1 MNNYKKP
8 RNDGS
13 IAFGVIILGIGI
25 VLLFRKLGLFIPDWV
40 LSWPMILIAVGT
52 YTLISQQFKSF
63 FGSVVLFI
71 GVYFLLKREFDL
83 DLGIE
88 QFIWPVG
95 LIALGIYLITYK
107 KREYKVID
115 EARKNW
121 EISRKKKS
129 EAAAAAAA
137 AAETSEA
144 VLVVEE
150 SASQDDSAKAA
161 DKDFVRATGTA
172 FLDRIKE
179 RVIFSGVNRK
189 LMTKDFQGGKATV
202 IFGGLD
208 LDLTQVDFNGV
219 VSLNL
224 EVGFGGVK
232 LIVPPHW
239 DVRTEMSNLAAGLE
253 DKRMFREGGVD
264 TNKVLILKGT
274 LLFSGL
280 EIKSF

>member
-1 MNNYKKP
+1 MNNYMKP

-25 VLLFRKLGLFIPDWV
+25 VLLLRKFGLYIPSWV
-40 LSWPMILIAVGT
+40 LTWPMILIAVGT
-52 YTLISQQFKSF
+52 FTLINQQFKSF

-83 DLGIE
+83 DLGLD

-95 LIALGIYLITYK
+95 LIALGAYLILHK
-107 KREYKVID
+107 KKENKVLED
-115 EARKNW
+115 ARANW
-121 EISRKKKS
+121 ESSRKKKATTS
-129 EAAAAAAA
+129 HPEKINP
-137 AAETSEA
+137 AE
-144 VLVVEE
+144 VVEDAVPSKEE
-150 SASQDDSAKAA
+150 STKTPDSG
-161 DKDFVRATGTA
+161 FVRATGTA
-172 FLDRIKE
+172 FFDRINE
-179 RVIFSGVNRK
+179 SVVFGGVNRK
-189 LMTKDFQGGKATV
+189 LMTKNFQGGKATV
-202 IFGGLD
+202 LFGGLD
-208 LDLTQVDFNGV
+208 LDLTQVDFTGV
-219 VSLNL
+219 VYLDL

-239 DVRTEMSNLAAGLE
+239 DVRTEVSNIAAGLE

>member
-1 MNNYKKP
+1 MNNYTKP

-25 VLLFRKLGLFIPDWV
+25 VLLFRKFGLYIPDWV
-40 LSWPMILIAVGT
+40 LTWPMILIAVGT

-83 DLGIE
+83 DLGLD

-121 EISRKKKS
+121 ETSRKNKK
-129 EAAAAAAA
+129 EASN
-137 AAETSEA
+137 AEKVESAE
-144 VLVVEE
+144 VVED
-150 SASQDDSAKAA
+150 AAPSQEEPAKAP
-161 DKDFVRATGTA
+161 DSGFVRATGTA
-172 FLDRIKE
+172 FLDRINE
-179 RVIFSGVNRK
+179 SVVFGGVNRK

-208 LDLTQVDFNGV
+208 LDLTQVDFTGV
-219 VSLNL
+219 VTLDL

-239 DVRTEMSNLAAGLE
+239 DVRTEVSTIAAGLE

>member
-1 MNNYKKP
+1 MNNYTKP

-13 IAFGVIILGIGI
+13 IAFGVIILGIGL
-25 VLLFRKLGLFIPDWV
+25 VLLFRKLGLFVPDWV
-40 LSWPMILIAVGT
+40 LTWPMILIAVGT

-83 DLGIE
+83 DLGLD

-95 LIALGIYLITYK
+95 LIALGIYLITHK

-121 EISRKKKS
+121 ETSRKNKK
-129 EAAAAAAA
+129 EASN
-137 AAETSEA
+137 AEKVESAE
-144 VLVVEE
+144 VVEDAT
-150 SASQDDSAKAA
+150 SSQEEPAKAP
-161 DKDFVRATGTA
+161 DSGFVRATGTA
-172 FLDRIKE
+172 FMDRIKE
-179 RVIFSGVNRK
+179 SVIFGGVDRK
-189 LMTKDFQGGKATV
+189 LMTKNFQGGQVTV
-202 IFGGLD
+202 LFGGLD
-208 LDLTQVDFNGV
+208 LDLTQVDFTGIAT
-219 VSLNL
+219 LDL

-232 LIVPPHW
+232 LLIPPHW
-239 DVRTEMSNLAAGLE
+239 DVRTEVSNIAAGLE
-253 DKRMFREGGVD
+253 DKRRFREGGVD

>member
-1 MNNYKKP
+1 MNNYTKP

-13 IAFGVIILGIGI
+13 IAFGVIILGIGL
-25 VLLFRKLGLFIPDWV
+25 VLLFRKFGLFVPDWV
-40 LSWPMILIAVGT
+40 LTWPMILIAVGT

-83 DLGIE
+83 DLGLD

-95 LIALGIYLITYK
+95 LLALGIYLITYK

-129 EAAAAAAA
+129 EAATAAAT
-137 AAETSEA
+137 ETSDA

-150 SASQDDSAKAA
+150 TTSQDESTKAA

-172 FLDRIKE
+172 FMDRIKE
-179 RVIFSGVNRK
+179 SVIFSGVERK
-189 LMTKDFQGGKATV
+189 LMTKNFQGGKVTV
-202 IFGGLD
+202 LFGGLD
-208 LDLTQVDFNGV
+208 LDLTQVDFTGIAT
-219 VSLNL
+219 LDL
-224 EVGFGGVK
+224 EVGFGGVE
-232 LIVPPHW
+232 LLVPPHW
-239 DVRTEMSNLAAGLE
+239 DVRTEVSNIAAGLE

>member
-1 MNNYKKP
+1 MNNYTKP

-13 IAFGVIILGIGI
+13 IAFGVIILGIGL
-25 VLLFRKLGLFIPDWV
+25 VLLFRKFGLYIPDWV
-40 LSWPMILIAVGT
+40 LTWPMILIAVGT

-83 DLGIE
+83 DLGLD

-95 LIALGIYLITYK
+95 LIALGIYLILHK
-107 KREYKVID
+107 KQEYKVME

-121 EISRKKKS
+121 EGSRKNKADAKNS
-129 EAAAAAAA
+129 EHIEAA
-137 AAETSEA
+137 E
-144 VLVVEE
+144 VVEDTN
-150 SASQDDSAKAA
+150 ASKEQSTKAPDSG
-161 DKDFVRATGTA
+161 FVRATGTA
-172 FLDRIKE
+172 FMDRINE
-179 RVIFSGVNRK
+179 SVIFSGVNRK
-189 LMTKDFQGGKATV
+189 LMTKNFQGGKATV

-208 LDLTQVDFNGV
+208 LDLTQVDFTGV
-219 VSLNL
+219 VTLDL

-232 LIVPPHW
+232 LIIPPHW
-239 DVRTEMSNLAAGLE
+239 DVRTEVSSIASGLE

>member
-1 MNNYKKP
+1 MNNYTKP

-13 IAFGVIILGIGI
+13 IAFGVIILGIGL
-25 VLLFRKLGLFIPDWV
+25 VLLFRKLGLYIPSWV
-40 LSWPMILIAVGT
+40 LTWPMILIAVGT

-83 DLGIE
+83 DLGID

-107 KREYKVID
+107 KREYKVMD
-115 EARKNW
+115 DARKKW
-121 EISRKKKS
+121 ENSRKNKPEERDS
-129 EAAAAAAA
+129 EKIES
-137 AAETSEA
+137 AE
-144 VLVVEE
+144 VVEDAAPSKE
-150 SASQDDSAKAA
+150 KSSKAT
-161 DKDFVRATGTA
+161 DTEFVRATGTA
-172 FLDRIKE
+172 FMDRISE
-179 RVIFSGVNRK
+179 SVIFSGVDRK
-189 LMTKDFQGGKATV
+189 LMTKNFQGGKATV

-208 LDLTQVDFNGV
+208 LDLTQADFSGV
-219 VSLNL
+219 ASLDL

-232 LIVPPHW
+232 LLVPPHW
-239 DVRTEMSNLAAGLE
+239 DVRTEVSSIAAGLE

-264 TNKVLILKGT
+264 TSKVLILKGT

>member
-1 MNNYKKP
+1 MNNYTKP

-13 IAFGVIILGIGI
+13 IAFGVIFLGIGL
-25 VLLFRKLGLFIPDWV
+25 VLLFRKLGLYIPDWV
-40 LSWPMILIAVGT
+40 LTWPMILIAVGT

-63 FGSVVLFI
+63 FGSALLFI

-83 DLGIE
+83 DLGLD

-121 EISRKKKS
+121 ENSRKYKKEVADS
-129 EAAAAAAA
+129 
-137 AAETSEA
+137 SR
-144 VLVVEE
+144 VE
-150 SASQDDSAKAA
+150 SAEVEDADAAPSQVASAKGP
-161 DKDFVRATGTA
+161 DSGFVRATGTA
-172 FLDRIKE
+172 FLDRINE

-189 LMTKDFQGGKATV
+189 LITKDFQGGKATV

-208 LDLTQVDFNGV
+208 LDLTQVDFTGV
-219 VSLNL
+219 VTLDL
-224 EVGFGGVK
+224 EVGFGGIK

-239 DVRTEMSNLAAGLE
+239 DVRTEISNLAAGLE

>member
-1 MNNYKKP
+1 MNNFAKP

-13 IAFGVIILGIGI
+13 IAFGVIILGIGL
-25 VLLFRKLGLFIPDWV
+25 VLLFRKFGLYIPDWV
-40 LSWPMILIAVGT
+40 LTWPMILIAVGI

-63 FGSVVLFI
+63 FGSVVLFS

-83 DLGIE
+83 DLGLD

-95 LIALGIYLITYK
+95 LIALGIYLILHK
-107 KREYKVID
+107 KRENKALEEV
-115 EARKNW
+115 RKNW
-121 EISRKKKS
+121 ESSRKKKTEASSS
-129 EAAAAAAA
+129 EKIESAEVVDDAAASKDEPTKAP
-137 AAETSEA
+137 
-144 VLVVEE
+144 
-150 SASQDDSAKAA
+150 DSG
-161 DKDFVRATGTA
+161 FVRATGTA
-172 FLDRIKE
+172 FMDRINE
-179 RVIFSGVNRK
+179 SVIFSGVNRK

-208 LDLTQVDFNGV
+208 LDLTQVDFTGV
-219 VSLNL
+219 VTLDL

-232 LIVPPHW
+232 LLVPPHW
-239 DVRTEMSNLAAGLE
+239 DVRTEVSNIAAGLE

>member
-1 MNNYKKP
+1 MNNYMKP

-25 VLLFRKLGLFIPDWV
+25 VLLLRKFGLYIPSWV
-40 LSWPMILIAVGT
+40 LTWPMILIAVGT
-52 YTLISQQFKSF
+52 FTLINQQFKSF

-83 DLGIE
+83 DLGID

-95 LIALGIYLITYK
+95 LIALGVYLILHK
-107 KREYKVID
+107 KKENKVL
-115 EARKNW
+115 EEVRTNW
-121 EISRKKKS
+121 ESSRKKKTV
-129 EAAAAAAA
+129 
-137 AAETSEA
+137 TSESEKIDSA
-144 VLVVEE
+144 EVVEE
-150 SASQDDSAKAA
+150 AAPSKDESTKAPDSG
-161 DKDFVRATGTA
+161 FVRATGTA
-172 FLDRIKE
+172 FFDRINE
-179 RVIFSGVNRK
+179 SVLFGGVNRK
-189 LMTKDFQGGKATV
+189 LMTKNFQGGKATV

-208 LDLTQVDFNGV
+208 LDLTQVDFTGV
-219 VSLNL
+219 VSLDL

-239 DVRTEMSNLAAGLE
+239 DVRTEVSNIAAGLE
-253 DKRMFREGGVD
+253 DKRMFREGSVD

>member
-1 MNNYKKP
+1 MNNFTKP

-13 IAFGVIILGIGI
+13 IAFGVIILCIGI
-25 VLLFRKLGLFIPDWV
+25 VLLFRKFGLYIPDWV
-40 LSWPMILIAVGT
+40 LTWPMILIAVGT

-83 DLGIE
+83 DLGLD
-88 QFIWPVG
+88 QFIWPLG
-95 LIALGIYLITYK
+95 LIALGIYLILHK
-107 KREYKVID
+107 KKENKTM
-115 EARKNW
+115 EELRKNW
-121 EISRKKKS
+121 EGSKKNKS
-129 EAAAAAAA
+129 DANNSEKMES
-137 AAETSEA
+137 AE
-144 VLVVEE
+144 VVDVTLAQEE
-150 SASQDDSAKAA
+150 STKAP
-161 DKDFVRATGTA
+161 DTGFVRATGTA
-172 FLDRIKE
+172 FVDRINE
-179 RVIFSGVNRK
+179 RVFFSGVNRK

-202 IFGGLD
+202 IFGGFN
-208 LDLTQVDFNGV
+208 LDLTQVDFTGV
-219 VSLNL
+219 VTLDL

-232 LIVPPHW
+232 LLIPPHW
-239 DVRTEMSNLAAGLE
+239 DVRTEVSNIAAGLE

>member
-1 MNNYKKP
+1 MNNYTKP

-13 IAFGVIILGIGI
+13 IAFGVIILGIGL
-25 VLLFRKLGLFIPDWV
+25 VLLFRKFGLYIPDWV
-40 LSWPMILIAVGT
+40 LTWPMILIAVGT

-83 DLGIE
+83 DLGLD

-95 LIALGIYLITYK
+95 LIALGIYLILHK
-107 KREYKVID
+107 KQEYKVIKK
-115 EARKNW
+115 ARKNW
-121 EISRKKKS
+121 EGSRKNKAEAKNS
-129 EAAAAAAA
+129 ENIES
-137 AAETSEA
+137 AE
-144 VLVVEE
+144 VVEDTN
-150 SASQDDSAKAA
+150 ASKEGSAKAP
-161 DKDFVRATGTA
+161 DSGFVRATGTA
-172 FLDRIKE
+172 FVDRINE
-179 RVIFSGVNRK
+179 SAIFSGVNRK
-189 LMTKDFQGGKATV
+189 LMTKNFQGGKATV

-208 LDLTQVDFNGV
+208 LDLTQVDFTGV
-219 VSLNL
+219 VTLDL

-239 DVRTEMSNLAAGLE
+239 DVRTEMSNIAAGLE

>member
-1 MNNYKKP
+1 MNNFAKP

-13 IAFGVIILGIGI
+13 IAFGVIILGIGL
-25 VLLFRKLGLFIPDWV
+25 VLLFRKFGLYIPDWV
-40 LSWPMILIAVGT
+40 LTWPMILIAVGT

-83 DLGIE
+83 DLGLD

-95 LIALGIYLITYK
+95 LIALGIYLILHK
-107 KREYKVID
+107 KQENKALEEV
-115 EARKNW
+115 RKNW
-121 EISRKKKS
+121 ESSRKKKTEAFSS
-129 EAAAAAAA
+129 EKI
-137 AAETSEA
+137 
-144 VLVVEE
+144 E
-150 SASQDDSAKAA
+150 SAEVVDDAPASQEEPTKAPDSG
-161 DKDFVRATGTA
+161 FVRATGTA
-172 FLDRIKE
+172 FMDRINE
-179 RVIFSGVNRK
+179 SVIFSGVNSK

-208 LDLTQVDFNGV
+208 LDLTQVDFTGV
-219 VSLNL
+219 VTLDL

-232 LIVPPHW
+232 LLVPPHW
-239 DVRTEMSNLAAGLE
+239 DVRTEVSNIAAGLE

>member
-1 MNNYKKP
+1 MNNFAKP

-13 IAFGVIILGIGI
+13 IAFGVIILGIGL
-25 VLLFRKLGLFIPDWV
+25 VLIFRKFGLYIPDWV
-40 LSWPMILIAVGT
+40 LTWPMILIAVGT

-83 DLGIE
+83 DLGLD

-95 LIALGIYLITYK
+95 LIALGIYLILHK
-107 KREYKVID
+107 KQENKALEEV
-115 EARKNW
+115 RKNW
-121 EISRKKKS
+121 ESSRKKKTEAFSS
-129 EAAAAAAA
+129 EKIESAEVVDDAAA
-137 AAETSEA
+137 SQ
-144 VLVVEE
+144 EE
-150 SASQDDSAKAA
+150 PTKAPDSG
-161 DKDFVRATGTA
+161 FVRATGTA
-172 FLDRIKE
+172 FMDRINE
-179 RVIFSGVNRK
+179 SVIFSGVNRK

-208 LDLTQVDFNGV
+208 LDLTQVDFTGV
-219 VSLNL
+219 VTLDL

-232 LIVPPHW
+232 LLVPPHW
-239 DVRTEMSNLAAGLE
+239 DVRTEVSNIAAGLE

>member
-1 MNNYKKP
+1 MNNFAKP

-13 IAFGVIILGIGI
+13 IAFGVIILGIGL
-25 VLLFRKLGLFIPDWV
+25 VLLFRKFGLYIPDWV
-40 LSWPMILIAVGT
+40 LTWPMILIAVGI

-63 FGSVVLFI
+63 FGSVVLFS

-83 DLGIE
+83 DLGLD

-95 LIALGIYLITYK
+95 LIALGIYLILHK
-107 KREYKVID
+107 KRENKALEEV
-115 EARKNW
+115 RKNW
-121 EISRKKKS
+121 ESSRKKKTEASSS
-129 EAAAAAAA
+129 EKIESAEVVDDAAA
-137 AAETSEA
+137 SQ
-144 VLVVEE
+144 EE
-150 SASQDDSAKAA
+150 PRKAPDSG
-161 DKDFVRATGTA
+161 FVRATGTA
-172 FLDRIKE
+172 FMDRINE
-179 RVIFSGVNRK
+179 SVIFSGVNRK

-208 LDLTQVDFNGV
+208 LDLTQVDFTGV
-219 VSLNL
+219 VTLDL

-232 LIVPPHW
+232 LLVPPHW
-239 DVRTEMSNLAAGLE
+239 DVRTEVSNIAAGLE

>member
-1 MNNYKKP
+1 MNNYTKP

-13 IAFGVIILGIGI
+13 IAFGVIILGIGL
-25 VLLFRKLGLFIPDWV
+25 VLLFRKFGLYIPDWV
-40 LSWPMILIAVGT
+40 LTWPMILIAVGT

-83 DLGIE
+83 DLGLD

-95 LIALGIYLITYK
+95 LIALGIYLILHK
-107 KREYKVID
+107 KQEYKVME

-121 EISRKKKS
+121 EGSRKNKADAKNS
-129 EAAAAAAA
+129 ENIEAA
-137 AAETSEA
+137 E
-144 VLVVEE
+144 VVEDTN
-150 SASQDDSAKAA
+150 ASKEQSAKAA
-161 DKDFVRATGTA
+161 DSGFVRATGTA
-172 FLDRIKE
+172 FMDRINE
-179 RVIFSGVNRK
+179 SVIFSGVNRK
-189 LMTKDFQGGKATV
+189 LMTKNFQGGKATV

-208 LDLTQVDFNGV
+208 LDLTQVDFTGV
-219 VSLNL
+219 VTLDL

-232 LIVPPHW
+232 MIIPPHW
-239 DVRTEMSNLAAGLE
+239 DVRTEVSNIAAGLE

>member
-1 MNNYKKP
+1 MNNFAKP

-13 IAFGVIILGIGI
+13 IAFGVIILGIGL
-25 VLLFRKLGLFIPDWV
+25 VLLFRKFGLYIPDWV
-40 LSWPMILIAVGT
+40 LTWPMILIAVGT

-83 DLGIE
+83 DLGLD

-95 LIALGIYLITYK
+95 LIALGIYLILHK
-107 KREYKVID
+107 KQENKALEEV
-115 EARKNW
+115 RKNW
-121 EISRKKKS
+121 ESSRKKKTEASSS
-129 EAAAAAAA
+129 EKIESAEVVDDAAAA
-137 AAETSEA
+137 SQ
-144 VLVVEE
+144 EE
-150 SASQDDSAKAA
+150 PTKAPDSG
-161 DKDFVRATGTA
+161 FVRATGTA
-172 FLDRIKE
+172 FMDRINE
-179 RVIFSGVNRK
+179 SVIFSGVNRK

-208 LDLTQVDFNGV
+208 LDLTQVDFTGV
-219 VSLNL
+219 VTLDL

-232 LIVPPHW
+232 LLVPPHW
-239 DVRTEMSNLAAGLE
+239 DVRTEVSNIAAGLE

-264 TNKVLILKGT
+264 TSKVLILKGT

>member
-1 MNNYKKP
+1 
-8 RNDGS
+8 
-13 IAFGVIILGIGI
+13 
-25 VLLFRKLGLFIPDWV
+25 
-40 LSWPMILIAVGT
+40 MILIAVGT

-83 DLGIE
+83 DLGLD

-95 LIALGIYLITYK
+95 LIALGIYLILHK
-107 KREYKVID
+107 KQEYKVME

-121 EISRKKKS
+121 EGSRKNKADAKNS
-129 EAAAAAAA
+129 EHIEAA
-137 AAETSEA
+137 E
-144 VLVVEE
+144 VVEDTN
-150 SASQDDSAKAA
+150 ASKEQSTKAPDSG
-161 DKDFVRATGTA
+161 FVRATGTA
-172 FLDRIKE
+172 FMDRINE
-179 RVIFSGVNRK
+179 SVIFSGVNRK
-189 LMTKDFQGGKATV
+189 LMTKNFQGGKATV

-208 LDLTQVDFNGV
+208 LDLTQVDFTGV
-219 VSLNL
+219 VTLDL

-232 LIVPPHW
+232 LIIPPHW
-239 DVRTEMSNLAAGLE
+239 DVRTEVSSIASGLE

>member
-1 MNNYKKP
+1 MNNYTKP

-13 IAFGVIILGIGI
+13 IAFGVIILGIGL
-25 VLLFRKLGLFIPDWV
+25 VLLFRKFGLYIPDWV
-40 LSWPMILIAVGT
+40 LTWPMILIAVGT

-83 DLGIE
+83 DLGLD

-95 LIALGIYLITYK
+95 LIALGIYLILHK
-107 KREYKVID
+107 KRESKVID

-121 EISRKKKS
+121 EGSRKNKS
-129 EAAAAAAA
+129 EAKNSENIES
-137 AAETSEA
+137 AE
-144 VLVVEE
+144 VVEDTNASKEE
-150 SASQDDSAKAA
+150 STKAPESG
-161 DKDFVRATGTA
+161 FVRATGTA
-172 FLDRIKE
+172 FVDRINE
-179 RVIFSGVNRK
+179 SVIFSGVNRK
-189 LMTKDFQGGKATV
+189 MMTKNFQGGKATV

-208 LDLTQVDFNGV
+208 LDLTQVDFTGV
-219 VSLNL
+219 VTLDL

-232 LIVPPHW
+232 LIIPPHW
-239 DVRTEMSNLAAGLE
+239 DVRTEVSNVAAGLE

>member
-1 MNNYKKP
+1 MNNYTKP

-25 VLLFRKLGLFIPDWV
+25 VLLFRKFGLYIPDWV
-40 LSWPMILIAVGT
+40 LTWPMILIAVGT

-83 DLGIE
+83 DLGLD

-107 KREYKVID
+107 KREYKAID

-121 EISRKKKS
+121 ETSRKNKKD
-129 EAAAAAAA
+129 AAD
-137 AAETSEA
+137 AEKAESAE
-144 VLVVEE
+144 VVEDVASSQEE
-150 SASQDDSAKAA
+150 SAKAPDSG
-161 DKDFVRATGTA
+161 FVRATGTA
-172 FLDRIKE
+172 FLDRINE

-208 LDLTQVDFNGV
+208 LDLTQVDFTGIV
-219 VSLNL
+219 TLDF

-239 DVRTEMSNLAAGLE
+239 DVRTEMSNIAAGLE

>member
-1 MNNYKKP
+1 MKNYTKP

-13 IAFGVIILGIGI
+13 IAFGVIILGIGL
-25 VLLFRKLGLFIPDWV
+25 VLLFRKLGLYIPDWV
-40 LSWPMILIAVGT
+40 LTWPMILIAVGT

-83 DLGIE
+83 DLGLD

-107 KREYKVID
+107 KREYKAID

-121 EISRKKKS
+121 ETSRKNKKDS
-129 EAAAAAAA
+129 SN
-137 AAETSEA
+137 AEKVESAE
-144 VLVVEE
+144 VVEE
-150 SASQDDSAKAA
+150 LAASGEDTAKAP
-161 DKDFVRATGTA
+161 DSGFVRATGTA
-172 FLDRIKE
+172 FLDRINE
-179 RVIFSGVNRK
+179 SVIFSGVNRK
-189 LMTKDFQGGKATV
+189 LMTKNFQGGKATV

-208 LDLTQVDFNGV
+208 LDLTQVDFTGIV
-219 VSLNL
+219 TLDF

>member
-1 MNNYKKP
+1 MNNFAKP

-13 IAFGVIILGIGI
+13 IAFGVIILGIGL
-25 VLLFRKLGLFIPDWV
+25 VLLFRKFGLYIPDWV
-40 LSWPMILIAVGT
+40 LTWPMILIAVGT

-83 DLGIE
+83 DLGLD

-95 LIALGIYLITYK
+95 LIALGIYLILHK
-107 KREYKVID
+107 KRENKALEEV
-115 EARKNW
+115 RKNW
-121 EISRKKKS
+121 ESSRKKKTEASSS
-129 EAAAAAAA
+129 EKIESAEVVDDAAA
-137 AAETSEA
+137 
-144 VLVVEE
+144 
-150 SASQDDSAKAA
+150 SQGEPRKAPDSG
-161 DKDFVRATGTA
+161 FVRATGTA
-172 FLDRIKE
+172 FMDRINE
-179 RVIFSGVNRK
+179 SVIFSGVNRK

-208 LDLTQVDFNGV
+208 LDLTQVDFTGV
-219 VSLNL
+219 VTLDL

-232 LIVPPHW
+232 LLVPPHW
-239 DVRTEMSNLAAGLE
+239 DVRTEVSNIAAGLE

>member
-1 MNNYKKP
+1 MNNYTKP

-25 VLLFRKLGLFIPDWV
+25 VLLFRKFGLYIPEWV
-40 LSWPMILIAVGT
+40 LTWPMILIAVGT

-83 DLGIE
+83 DLGLD

-121 EISRKKKS
+121 ETSRKNKK
-129 EAAAAAAA
+129 EASN
-137 AAETSEA
+137 AEKVESAE
-144 VLVVEE
+144 VVED
-150 SASQDDSAKAA
+150 AAPSQEEPAKAP
-161 DKDFVRATGTA
+161 DSGFVRATGTA
-172 FLDRIKE
+172 FLDRINE
-179 RVIFSGVNRK
+179 SVVFGGVNRK

-208 LDLTQVDFNGV
+208 LDLTQVDFTGV
-219 VSLNL
+219 VTLDL

-239 DVRTEMSNLAAGLE
+239 DVRTEVSTIAAGLE

>member
-1 MNNYKKP
+1 MNNFAKP

-13 IAFGVIILGIGI
+13 IAFGVIILGIGL
-25 VLLFRKLGLFIPDWV
+25 VLLFRKFGLYIPDWV
-40 LSWPMILIAVGT
+40 LTWPMILIAVGT

-83 DLGIE
+83 DLGLD

-95 LIALGIYLITYK
+95 LIALGIYLILHK
-107 KREYKVID
+107 KQENKALEEV
-115 EARKNW
+115 RKNW
-121 EISRKKKS
+121 ESSRKKKTEASSS
-129 EAAAAAAA
+129 EKIESAEVVDDAAA
-137 AAETSEA
+137 SQ
-144 VLVVEE
+144 EE
-150 SASQDDSAKAA
+150 PRKSPDSG
-161 DKDFVRATGTA
+161 FVRATGTA
-172 FLDRIKE
+172 FMDRINE
-179 RVIFSGVNRK
+179 SVIFSGVNRK

-208 LDLTQVDFNGV
+208 LDLTQVDFTGV
-219 VSLNL
+219 VTLDL

-232 LIVPPHW
+232 LLVPPHW
-239 DVRTEMSNLAAGLE
+239 DVRTEVSNIAAGLE

>member
-1 MNNYKKP
+1 MNNYMKP

-25 VLLFRKLGLFIPDWV
+25 VLLLRKFGLYIPSWV
-40 LSWPMILIAVGT
+40 LTWPMILIAVGT
-52 YTLISQQFKSF
+52 FTLINQQFKSF

-83 DLGIE
+83 DLGID

-95 LIALGIYLITYK
+95 LIALGVYLILHK
-107 KREYKVID
+107 KKENKVL
-115 EARKNW
+115 EEVRTNW
-121 EISRKKKS
+121 ESSRKKKTV
-129 EAAAAAAA
+129 
-137 AAETSEA
+137 TSESEKIDSA
-144 VLVVEE
+144 EVVEE
-150 SASQDDSAKAA
+150 AAPSKDESTKAPDSG
-161 DKDFVRATGTA
+161 FVRATGTA
-172 FLDRIKE
+172 FFDRINE
-179 RVIFSGVNRK
+179 SVLFGGVNRK
-189 LMTKDFQGGKATV
+189 LMTKNFQGGKATV

-208 LDLTQVDFNGV
+208 LDLTQVDFTGV
-219 VSLNL
+219 VSLDL

-239 DVRTEMSNLAAGLE
+239 DVRTEVSNIAAGLE

>member
-1 MNNYKKP
+1 MNNFTKP

-13 IAFGVIILGIGI
+13 IAFGVIILGIGL
-25 VLLFRKLGLFIPDWV
+25 VLLFRKFGLYIPDWV
-40 LSWPMILIAVGT
+40 LTWPMILIAVGT

-83 DLGIE
+83 DLGLD

-95 LIALGIYLITYK
+95 LIALGIYLILHK
-107 KREYKVID
+107 KQENKALEEV
-115 EARKNW
+115 RKNW
-121 EISRKKKS
+121 ESSRKKKTSTSSS
-129 EAAAAAAA
+129 EEIEPAEVVADAAP
-137 AAETSEA
+137 SQ
-144 VLVVEE
+144 EE
-150 SASQDDSAKAA
+150 SAKAPDSG
-161 DKDFVRATGTA
+161 FVRATGTA
-172 FLDRIKE
+172 FMDRINE
-179 RVIFSGVNRK
+179 SVIFSGVNRK
-189 LMTKDFQGGKATV
+189 LMTKNFQGGKATV

-208 LDLTQVDFNGV
+208 LDLTQVDFTGV
-219 VSLNL
+219 ATLDL

-232 LIVPPHW
+232 LLVPPHW
-239 DVRTEMSNLAAGLE
+239 DVRTEVSNIAAGLE

>member
-1 MNNYKKP
+1 MNNYTKP

-13 IAFGVIILGIGI
+13 IAFGVIILGIGL
-25 VLLFRKLGLFIPDWV
+25 VLLFRKFGLFVPDWV
-40 LSWPMILIAVGT
+40 LTWPMILIAVGT

-83 DLGIE
+83 DLGLD

-95 LIALGIYLITYK
+95 FIALGIYLITYK
-107 KREYKVID
+107 KREHKVID

-121 EISRKKKS
+121 ETSRKNKK
-129 EAAAAAAA
+129 EASN
-137 AAETSEA
+137 AEKVDSAE
-144 VLVVEE
+144 VVEDV
-150 SASQDDSAKAA
+150 ASSQEEPAKAP
-161 DKDFVRATGTA
+161 DTGFVRATGTA
-172 FLDRIKE
+172 FLDRINE
-179 RVIFSGVNRK
+179 SVIFSGVNRK
-189 LMTKDFQGGKATV
+189 LMTKDFRGGKATV

-208 LDLTQVDFNGV
+208 LDLTQVDFTGV
-219 VSLNL
+219 VTLDL
-224 EVGFGGVK
+224 EVGFGGIK

-239 DVRTEMSNLAAGLE
+239 DVRTEMSNIAAGLE

>member
-1 MNNYKKP
+1 MNNFAKP

-13 IAFGVIILGIGI
+13 IAFGVIILGIGL
-25 VLLFRKLGLFIPDWV
+25 VLLFRKFGLYIPDWV
-40 LSWPMILIAVGT
+40 LTWPMILIAVGT

-83 DLGIE
+83 DLGLD

-95 LIALGIYLITYK
+95 LIALGIYLILHK
-107 KREYKVID
+107 KQENKALEEV
-115 EARKNW
+115 RKNW
-121 EISRKKKS
+121 ESSRKKKTDASSS
-129 EAAAAAAA
+129 EKIESAEVVDDAAASKDEPTKAP
-137 AAETSEA
+137 
-144 VLVVEE
+144 
-150 SASQDDSAKAA
+150 DSG
-161 DKDFVRATGTA
+161 FVRATGTA
-172 FLDRIKE
+172 FMDRINE
-179 RVIFSGVNRK
+179 SVIFSGVNRK

-208 LDLTQVDFNGV
+208 LDLTQVDFTGV
-219 VSLNL
+219 VTLDL

-232 LIVPPHW
+232 LLVPPHW
-239 DVRTEMSNLAAGLE
+239 DVRTEVSNIAAGLE

>member
-1 MNNYKKP
+1 MNNYTKP

-25 VLLFRKLGLFIPDWV
+25 VLLFRKFGLYIPDWV
-40 LSWPMILIAVGT
+40 LTWPMILIAVGT
-52 YTLISQQFKSF
+52 YTLIRQQFKSF

-83 DLGIE
+83 DLGLD

-107 KREYKVID
+107 KREYKAID
-115 EARKNW
+115 EALKNW
-121 EISRKKKS
+121 ETSRKNKKD
-129 EAAAAAAA
+129 AAD
-137 AAETSEA
+137 AEKVESAEVVEDDATSQ
-144 VLVVEE
+144 EE
-150 SASQDDSAKAA
+150 SAKAPDSG
-161 DKDFVRATGTA
+161 FVRATGTA
-172 FLDRIKE
+172 FLDRINE

-208 LDLTQVDFNGV
+208 LDLTQVDFTGIV
-219 VSLNL
+219 TLDF

>member
-1 MNNYKKP
+1 MNNFAKP

-13 IAFGVIILGIGI
+13 IAFGVIILGIGLI
-25 VLLFRKLGLFIPDWV
+25 LLFRKFGLYIPDWV
-40 LSWPMILIAVGT
+40 LTWPMILIAVGT

-83 DLGIE
+83 DLGLD

-95 LIALGIYLITYK
+95 LIALGIYLILHK
-107 KREYKVID
+107 KQENKALEEV
-115 EARKNW
+115 RKNW
-121 EISRKKKS
+121 ESSRKKKAEATNS
-129 EAAAAAAA
+129 EKI
-137 AAETSEA
+137 
-144 VLVVEE
+144 E
-150 SASQDDSAKAA
+150 SAEVVDDATPSQKEPTNAPDSG
-161 DKDFVRATGTA
+161 FVRATGTA
-172 FLDRIKE
+172 FMDRINE
-179 RVIFSGVNRK
+179 SVILSGVNRK

-208 LDLTQVDFNGV
+208 LDLTQVDFKGIV
-219 VSLNL
+219 TLDL

-232 LIVPPHW
+232 LLVPPHW
-239 DVRTEMSNLAAGLE
+239 DVRTEVSNIAAGLE

>member
-1 MNNYKKP
+1 MNNYTKP

-13 IAFGVIILGIGI
+13 ITFGVIILGIGL
-25 VLLFRKLGLFIPDWV
+25 VLLFRKFGLFVPDWV
-40 LSWPMILIAVGT
+40 LTWPMILIAVGT

-83 DLGIE
+83 DLGLD

-107 KREYKVID
+107 KREYKAID

-121 EISRKKKS
+121 ETSRKNKKEASNAEKVESS
-129 EAAAAAAA
+129 E
-137 AAETSEA
+137 
-144 VLVVEE
+144 VIEE
-150 SASQDDSAKAA
+150 LASSQEEPAKAPESG
-161 DKDFVRATGTA
+161 FVRATGTA
-172 FLDRIKE
+172 FMDRIKE
-179 RVIFSGVNRK
+179 SVIFSGVNRK
-189 LMTKDFQGGKATV
+189 LMTKNFEGGKATV

-208 LDLTQVDFNGV
+208 LDLTQVDFTGIV
-219 VSLNL
+219 TLDL

-232 LIVPPHW
+232 LLVPPHW

-253 DKRMFREGGVD
+253 DKRMFREGGID